1 MPEPGSRS
9 VSGNYMRSISNKK
22 WNPGGKNEYT
32 NTLLYS
38 QTISGPH
45 LENLGR
51 YLDEKI
57 NTSETHP
64 KLTRLILAVK
74 KLSSDRGWTELFIWS
89 QELAL
94 KDLVQSKVKEFLP
107 ATKYWNMQGHTP
119 FGEEPATHQIKLFL
133 TSMIWSWL
141 EQEKNWKDREMQI
154 KKQII
159 CSNIE

>member
-74 KLSSDRGWTELFIWS
+74 KLSSDRG
-89 QELAL
+89 
-94 KDLVQSKVKEFLP
+94 
-107 ATKYWNMQGHTP
+107 
-119 FGEEPATHQIKLFL
+119 
-133 TSMIWSWL
+133 
-141 EQEKNWKDREMQI
+141 
-154 KKQII
+154 
-159 CSNIE
+159 